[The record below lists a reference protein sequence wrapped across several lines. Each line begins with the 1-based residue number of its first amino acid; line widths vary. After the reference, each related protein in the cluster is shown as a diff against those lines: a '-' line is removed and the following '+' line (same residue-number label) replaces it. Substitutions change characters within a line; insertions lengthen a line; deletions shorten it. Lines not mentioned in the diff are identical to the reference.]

1 MRLARLAPLFVL
13 LGACDIDTSRF
24 RPGPDDQPDGID
36 LFDSSGLDIYID
48 IESDA
53 GDDGTTAD
61 ADIADAEGSD
71 ATFVDIDTS
80 PPRPSLDDVHREV
93 FAVACVQCHIDRVSG
108 GLSLRDDDALL
119 DRLLAPSVQLS
130 TMPRVDPGN
139 PEGSY
144 LWLKLIGDHESVG
157 GSGQR
162 MPLSGAI
169 DGDSLDLVERWIR
182 TGTDL
187 E

>member
-1 MRLARLAPLFVL
+1 VKFARLAPLVVL
-13 LGACDIDTSRF
+13 LGACDNDTSRF

-36 LFDSSGLDIYID
+36 LFDTSGIDIYID
-48 IESDA
+48 TESDVP
-53 GDDGTTAD
+53 GDGTPGVDTE
-61 ADIADAEGSD
+61 DAEGSD
-71 ATFVDIDTS
+71 ATAVDIDTS
-80 PPRPSLDDVHREV
+80 PPRPTLADVHREV

-119 DRLLAPSVQLS
+119 DRLLAPSVQLT
-130 TMPRVDPGN
+130 TMARIDPQN
-139 PEGSY
+139 PDGSY
-144 LWLKLIGDHESVG
+144 LWLKLIGDHEAAG

-169 DGDSLDLVERWIR
+169 DGNSLDLVERWIR